1 MLSLSAL
8 FCDDKV
14 RALVRLLQDHP
25 PLAPL
30 ERRDT
35 VAAMGTSAVLL
46 QLPEPPLPGNVVASG
61 STLTMQCS
69 CAAGLELGPSHT
81 LALELPST
89 HAPSARC
96 AATKLRIA
104 LSPSPAAATIS
115 PTATTLTAEQVGA
128 VLLRLPFTRGR
139 VRGPVPLE
147 NRQPLPLLADAQ
159 GLSWAKLTLHHFS
172 DVEART
178 DVPVMGTPGGD
189 LAEFFF
195 MVQAAE
201 RLQMRWFDAAA
212 VHALMRSYLL
222 RTPKLSFYHAT
233 DVQAAGRLAAAVGAG
248 SLDLKAPPPALKW
261 NLLQQLPKPEHTGS
275 RFLRL
280 LLGRCTERAGS
291 TGDAHVQPRDQLRCA
306 LLRETL
312 LAFYRLLWSLGDDHQ
327 SSWVRAKLRLV
338 VWDAPAFAENAWLKV
353 SIRQECADSAVAP
366 LLPPTRKDP
375 AGAAAAAAF
384 VHHPQLV
391 AIQRRETA
399 RLLAAEL
406 PLIDRVSLEAETNRL
421 ADVYLLAFEREADR
435 VIPSYDI
442 EFE

>member
-104 LSPSPAAATIS
+104 LSPSPAAAAIS

-139 VRGPVPLE
+139 VRGPAPLE
-147 NRQPLPLLADAQ
+147 SRQPLPLLAD
-159 GLSWAKLTLHHFS
+159 TLA
-172 DVEART
+172 VEEDDGKREVHDEDYAH
-178 DVPVMGTPGGD
+178 DDEGEGEDGGD
-189 LAEFFF
+189 G
-195 MVQAAE
+195 
-201 RLQMRWFDAAA
+201 R
-212 VHALMRSYLL
+212 
-222 RTPKLSFYHAT
+222 
-233 DVQAAGRLAAAVGAG
+233 AAGERRQHDVG
-248 SLDLKAPPPALKW
+248 
-261 NLLQQLPKPEHTGS
+261 EV
-275 RFLRL
+275 
-280 LLGRCTERAGS
+280 GRGE
-291 TGDAHVQPRDQLRCA
+291 
-306 LLRETL
+306 
-312 LAFYRLLWSLGDDHQ
+312 
-327 SSWVRAKLRLV
+327 
-338 VWDAPAFAENAWLKV
+338 
-353 SIRQECADSAVAP
+353 
-366 LLPPTRKDP
+366 
-375 AGAAAAAAF
+375 
-384 VHHPQLV
+384 
-391 AIQRRETA
+391 
-399 RLLAAEL
+399 
-406 PLIDRVSLEAETNRL
+406 
-421 ADVYLLAFEREADR
+421 
-435 VIPSYDI
+435 
-442 EFE
+442 

>member
-139 VRGPVPLE
+139 VRGPAPLE
-147 NRQPLPLLADAQ
+147 SRQPLPLLADAQ

-178 DVPVMGTPGGD
+178 DVP
-189 LAEFFF
+189 
-195 MVQAAE
+195 
-201 RLQMRWFDAAA
+201 
-212 VHALMRSYLL
+212 
-222 RTPKLSFYHAT
+222 
-233 DVQAAGRLAAAVGAG
+233 
-248 SLDLKAPPPALKW
+248 
-261 NLLQQLPKPEHTGS
+261 
-275 RFLRL
+275 
-280 LLGRCTERAGS
+280 
-291 TGDAHVQPRDQLRCA
+291 
-306 LLRETL
+306 
-312 LAFYRLLWSLGDDHQ
+312 
-327 SSWVRAKLRLV
+327 
-338 VWDAPAFAENAWLKV
+338 
-353 SIRQECADSAVAP
+353 
-366 LLPPTRKDP
+366 
-375 AGAAAAAAF
+375 
-384 VHHPQLV
+384 
-391 AIQRRETA
+391 
-399 RLLAAEL
+399 
-406 PLIDRVSLEAETNRL
+406 
-421 ADVYLLAFEREADR
+421 
-435 VIPSYDI
+435 
-442 EFE
+442 

>member
-139 VRGPVPLE
+139 VRG
-147 NRQPLPLLADAQ
+147 R
-159 GLSWAKLTLHHFS
+159 G
-172 DVEART
+172 AR
-178 DVPVMGTPGGD
+178 VALRRRRP
-189 LAEFFF
+189 
-195 MVQAAE
+195 QR
-201 RLQMRWFDAAA
+201 RLQGVDQHR
-212 VHALMRSYLL
+212 
-222 RTPKLSFYHAT
+222 
-233 DVQAAGRLAAAVGAG
+233 G
-248 SLDLKAPPPALKW
+248 
-261 NLLQQLPKPEHTGS
+261 
-275 RFLRL
+275 
-280 LLGRCTERAGS
+280 LGRARRPSRVTRRDATSRAAPR
-291 TGDAHVQPRDQLRCA
+291 TGGR
-306 LLRETL
+306 
-312 LAFYRLLWSLGDDHQ
+312 
-327 SSWVRAKLRLV
+327 
-338 VWDAPAFAENAWLKV
+338 
-353 SIRQECADSAVAP
+353 
-366 LLPPTRKDP
+366 
-375 AGAAAAAAF
+375 
-384 VHHPQLV
+384 
-391 AIQRRETA
+391 
-399 RLLAAEL
+399 
-406 PLIDRVSLEAETNRL
+406 
-421 ADVYLLAFEREADR
+421 
-435 VIPSYDI
+435 
-442 EFE
+442 